1 MRTPMTLRT
10 AAVAAIV
17 VGWGGLVLAQSET
30 IVLQTARALDGRGAT
45 LTDQRIVVRNGLIAE
60 VAGDA
65 SAATATVYDLT
76 GFTVLPG
83 LIDTHVHIGW
93 HFDGNG
99 KLHSG
104 DSDETDAQVMLHG
117 IENAWATLMGGVTT
131 VQSLGAGTDAELRD
145 RIARGEVPGPR
156 ILTSLRSVSARTGDA
171 PAMRQFVRD
180 RAGEGADV
188 IKIFAS
194 ASIRDGGAPTL
205 SAAQLEAACGEAT
218 AQGLRSVVHA
228 HGPQSAQRAARAGC
242 TAVEHGALLDRETL
256 EVLAAEGTYFDPNT
270 DLIFRNYVE
279 NKRRYLGIGNYTE
292 EGFAQMARAGP
303 SVLRVFQVALAVPNL
318 KIVFGTDA
326 VAGAHGRNIQE
337 LEYRVLTGGQAPQD
351 AIVSVT
357 SLAAESLGLADELG
371 SLAPGLAAD
380 IIAVDGDPLTD
391 ITALSRIAFVMK
403 AGTVYAYT
411 PVARR

>member
-1 MRTPMTLRT
+1 MQTLRT
-10 AAVAAIV
+10 VAVAALV
-17 VGWGGLVLAQSET
+17 AWWGGPALAQET
-30 IVLQTARALDGRGAT
+30 IVLETARALDGRGAT
-45 LTDQRIVVRNGLIAE
+45 LTNQRIIVRNGLIAE
-60 VAGDA
+60 VTSAPTAAPDA
-65 SAATATVYDLT
+65 VYDLT

-99 KLHSG
+99 KLHAG
-104 DSDETDAQVMLHG
+104 DAGETDGQIMLHG

-131 VQSLGAGTDAELRD
+131 VQSLGASTDAELRD
-145 RIARGEVPGPR
+145 RIARGDVPGPR
-156 ILTSLRSVSARTGDA
+156 ILTSLRSVSARIGDA
-171 PAMRQFVRD
+171 AAMRQFVRD
-180 RAGEGADV
+180 RASEGADV

-205 SAAQLEAACGEAT
+205 SAEQLEAACGEAA

-228 HGPQSAQRAARAGC
+228 HGPVSAQRAARADC

-256 EVLAAEGTYFDPNT
+256 EVLAEAGTYFDPNT
-270 DLIFRNYVE
+270 DLIFRNYFE
-279 NKRRYLGIGNYTE
+279 NQARYLGIGNYTE
-292 EGFAQMARAGP
+292 EGFAQMAQAVP
-303 SVLRVFQVALAVPNL
+303 SVLRVFQEALTVPNL

-337 LEYRVLTGGQAPQD
+337 LEYRVLTGGQAPED

-357 SLAAESLGLADELG
+357 SLAAESLGLADELAA
-371 SLAPGLAAD
+371 LAPGLAAD

-391 ITALSRIAFVMK
+391 ITALSRVTFVMK
-403 AGTVYAYT
+403 GGIVYTYT
-411 PVARR
+411 PR

>member
-1 MRTPMTLRT
+1 MQKLRIVV
-10 AAVAAIV
+10 VAALV
-17 VGWGGLVLAQSET
+17 AWWGGPALAQET
-30 IVLQTARALDGRGAT
+30 IVLETARALDGRGAT
-45 LTDQRIVVRNGLIAE
+45 LTNQRIIVRNGLIAE
-60 VAGDA
+60 VTSAPTAAPDA
-65 SAATATVYDLT
+65 VYDLT

-99 KLHSG
+99 KLHAG
-104 DSDETDAQVMLHG
+104 DAGETDGQIMLHG

-131 VQSLGAGTDAELRD
+131 VQSLGASTDAELRD
-145 RIARGEVPGPR
+145 RIARGDVPGPR
-156 ILTSLRSVSARTGDA
+156 ILTSLSSVSARIGDA
-171 PAMRQFVRD
+171 AAMRQFVRD
-180 RAGEGADV
+180 RASEGADV

-205 SAAQLEAACGEAT
+205 SAEQLEAACGEAA

-228 HGPQSAQRAARAGC
+228 HGPVSAQRAARADC

-256 EVLAAEGTYFDPNT
+256 EVLAEAGTYFDPNT
-270 DLIFRNYVE
+270 DLIFRNYFE
-279 NKRRYLGIGNYTE
+279 NQARYLGIGNYTE
-292 EGFAQMARAGP
+292 EGFAQMAQAVP
-303 SVLRVFQVALAVPNL
+303 SVLRVFQEALTVPNL

-337 LEYRVLTGGQAPQD
+337 LEYRVLTGGQAPED

-371 SLAPGLAAD
+371 ALAPGLAAD

-391 ITALSRIAFVMK
+391 ITALSRVTFVMK
-403 AGTVYAYT
+403 GGIVYTYT
-411 PVARR
+411 PVSRR